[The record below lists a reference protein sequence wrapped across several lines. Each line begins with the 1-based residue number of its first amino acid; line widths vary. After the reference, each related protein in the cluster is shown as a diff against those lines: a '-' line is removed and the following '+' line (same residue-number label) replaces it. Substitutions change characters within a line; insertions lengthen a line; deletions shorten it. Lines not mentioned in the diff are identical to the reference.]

1 MTRAMLNAVRFDKSS
16 PLTRAA
22 EAVRMRKDIWP
33 SRAAA
38 REWLA
43 KRFPYRR
50 WDARVLDLFV
60 VRLYF
65 YAPRAL
71 GTHTPPIARAR
82 NTRCESCQRPCTRTR
97 ATRLRSR

>member
-1 MTRAMLNAVRFDKSS
+1 MTRAMLNAVRFDKAS

-60 VRLYF
+60 VRPHPSALR
-65 YAPRAL
+65 APG
-71 GTHTPPIARAR
+71 GTHTPLIARAR
-82 NTRCESCQRPCTRTR
+82 STHCATCPRPCTRTR
-97 ATRLRSR
+97 ATA